1 MQRISQ
7 FFSSFLDGV
16 SPIFSTMFLF
26 FCYVM
31 FPDEAYIPAAG
42 AVLAMMLIDIITK
55 IYALKRPYKNY
66 LEAIKEGVIRSSLFF
81 EGTKKKLV
89 VFMYLMIMCG
99 LSYRVAPASKVT
111 VFLGTFVYSMMF
123 IRESQSCVENLIDS
137 GHDLQW
143 LMVFLRKKEKK
154 VKDDEDGKN

>member
-42 AVLAMMLIDIITK
+42 AVLAMM
-55 IYALKRPYKNY
+55 
-66 LEAIKEGVIRSSLFF
+66 
-81 EGTKKKLV
+81 
-89 VFMYLMIMCG
+89 
-99 LSYRVAPASKVT
+99 
-111 VFLGTFVYSMMF
+111 F